1 MRSAFKVLGSVP
13 LVILV
18 IIIGTFFIIS
28 ATTSQAS
35 SQSSN
40 AAQRE
45 TFFIS
50 DSLEGCGESVLLTGN
65 INQVIQVVPRGDESG
80 IFHAVAHTNFQDV
93 TGVGLAT
100 GDEYEIRGSQNLITN
115 IQPSGAGG
123 VDNAVGTMN
132 IVSKGSGENF
142 VGHFI
147 FRFTVNANGEI
158 TSELMDVVAECRG

>member
-1 MRSAFKVLGSVP
+1 MHSAMKFIGSVP

-18 IIIGTFFIIS
+18 IIIGTFFIIN

-50 DSLEGCGESVLLTGN
+50 DTLEGCGESVLLTGN
-65 INQVIQVVPRGDESG
+65 INQIIQIVPRGDESG
-80 IFHAVAHTNFQDV
+80 IFHAIAHTNFQDV
-93 TGVGLAT
+93 TGVGLTT
-100 GDEYEIRGSQNLITN
+100 GDEYEIRGSQNLVTN

-123 VDNAVGTMN
+123 VDNVVGTM
-132 IVSKGSGENF
+132 VMSSKGSGENL
-142 VGHFI
+142 VLNAV

-158 TSELMDVVAECRG
+158 TFELMKLDVECRG